1 MHKQAKDK
9 TSTIAKVSTHHSN
22 LADHIKTNI
31 YLLVVK
37 LNKRIMIN
45 FFSNLLKE
53 LGDVTFGVN
62 PDSYR
67 SLMQEKLI

>member
-9 TSTIAKVSTHHSN
+9 TSTIAKVSTQHSN

-37 LNKRIMIN
+37 LNKRIMIKKK
-45 FFSNLLKE
+45 FESPE
-53 LGDVTFGVN
+53 RIG
-62 PDSYR
+62 R
-67 SLMQEKLI
+67 CR